1 MSQVNDPM
9 YVVPSPRTD
18 NVRGQVL
25 SDPISYSNTTEEY
38 SNNVP
43 GSYNNP
49 ILLDG
54 GLGLPNIGTPDTLS
68 SVEHSTVEPLPGRPS
83 ASPTAGNSV
92 PGRTNSLPNTTNIG
106 VNNALIHGANGA
118 RRGTTNSNNNLGD
131 IPSPYRFRPQTR
143 QSSIP
148 PRNNRHL
155 IANRS
160 ELLRLQQELTRY
172 HASIHPALC
181 NSPRFAN
188 QNQRVNRG
196 QGLSSPNS
204 NPNVNL
210 PFIHQGVGGSPTA
223 VNAGENLFGIDF
235 NASFPPSGV
244 GIENI
249 CISDGRPI
257 MASEPTYGFNY
268 FDRIYNDNTQFFTTH
283 AGIRNFIPSPRTTGR
298 SSEPSS
304 CITSSMP
311 SNRTSSR
318 TSSRNTSRNSS
329 PRQNQYFMRSP
340 VNTFA
345 MRSNSTNYFVP
356 TGSHVLNS
364 LGSNINF
371 LTMPTRSINM
381 MEPVEIRLP
390 PELIES
396 FPVNNYTINSNDV
409 DDNSK
414 TCSVCLEEY
423 HEGVEIKRLPCTH
436 FYHKN
441 CIDLWLN
448 KSTICPICKFD
459 FIVML
464 QF

>member
-1 MSQVNDPM
+1 MSRVNDPM
-9 YVVPSPRTD
+9 YVVPSPGSD
-18 NVRGQVL
+18 SVRSQVL
-25 SDPISYSNTTEEY
+25 SDPISYSNTTDEFT
-38 SNNVP
+38 NNAP

-54 GLGLPNIGTPDTLS
+54 GFGVPNLGTPDTLS
-68 SVEHSTVEPLPGRPS
+68 SVEHSTVEPLPDRPNP
-83 ASPTAGNSV
+83 SPTAGNAM
-92 PGRTNSLPNTTNIG
+92 PGRTSSLPNTTNIG
-106 VNNALIHGANGA
+106 VNNGLIHGANGPS
-118 RRGTTNSNNNLGD
+118 RVTRNSNNNLAG
-131 IPSPYRFRPQTR
+131 ITSPYRFRPQTR

-160 ELLRLQQELTRY
+160 ELVRLQQELTRY
-172 HASIHPALC
+172 HAAIHPGLYS
-181 NSPRFAN
+181 SPSRSN
-188 QNQRVNRG
+188 QNPRVSRG
-196 QGLSSPNS
+196 QASPNS
-204 NPNVNL
+204 NSNVNL
-210 PFIHQGVGGSPTA
+210 PFIYQGSGGSPTA
-223 VNAGENLFGIDF
+223 VNAGDNLFGIDF

-244 GIENI
+244 GMENI

-257 MASEPTYGFNY
+257 MAGQPTYGFNY
-268 FDRIYNDNTQFFTTH
+268 FDRVYNDNGQYFSTH
-283 AGIRNFIPSPRTTGR
+283 ASIRNFIPSPRTTGR

-304 CITSSMP
+304 YVTSSMP
-311 SNRTSSR
+311 SSRASSR

-329 PRQNQYFMRSP
+329 PRQNQYFIRSP
-340 VNTFA
+340 VNTFSMA
-345 MRSNSTNYFVP
+345 SNSTNYFVP
-356 TGSHVLNS
+356 GGPNALNS
-364 LGSNINF
+364 HGSSINF
-371 LTMPTRSINM
+371 LSMPTRSINM

-390 PELIES
+390 PEIIES

-441 CIDLWLN
+441 CIDVWLN